1 MNLEETKER
10 SWGEETARRVLHWRE
25 ALFQP
30 DRGNIHVETA
40 TLWRVS
46 QRKTID
52 NSHFQARCAQVCTPS
67 WRLARSLS
75 TTAIPT
81 AWVFSL
87 SLSLSL
93 SLFPVAPVR
102 NVTNTRRVS
111 ELRWSVAPNLSR
123 PHFTG
128 NENTKRD
135 NATCLRTSI
144 FTPRFSSTV
153 VDLPFSRH
161 RLVVSSS
168 TFFFFPIFF
177 FLFPSFFFFF
187 FFFFLYINLVTLLF
201 LAATRSLNPSPRF
214 F

>member
-1 MNLEETKER
+1 M
-10 SWGEETARRVLHWRE
+10 G
-25 ALFQP
+25 
-30 DRGNIHVETA
+30 RGNGSTSSPLKGS
-40 TLWRVS
+40 TLSTRPRQHPRRNRNTLKS
-46 QRKTID
+46 QPTKNYRQFAF
-52 NSHFQARCAQVCTPS
+52 SGAVCTSVHAELKIGKEPLDDGNS
-67 WRLARSLS
+67 NR
-75 TTAIPT
+75 
-81 AWVFSL
+81 VGV
-87 SLSLSL
+87 LSLSL

-102 NVTNTRRVS
+102 NVTKTRRVS